1 MKFLIPVIFCLL
13 SLSASAQWYR
23 IDLRLL
29 KKRERLPILEQ
40 LQDHSIARI
49 PVAKIDTTVKLQP
62 IKLDRSEFVYD
73 AAIYFAIQKAQH
85 SMRYH
90 MNTDASY
97 NFSDLAHLYLLQN
110 KFSEA
115 KWYLL
120 QSNNISRQQK
130 DNQHTIANLID
141 LAMIK
146 ANSGEFI
153 LAQQDLA
160 EAHHIAGTTGFL
172 GYLPQIEQKMALIKQ
187 NKSWPSTPEQANI
200 LVASNVTKIE

>member
-13 SLSASAQWYR
+13 SFSASAQWYR
-23 IDLRLL
+23 IDLKLL
-29 KKRERLPILEQ
+29 KKHERPPMLEQ
-40 LQDHSIARI
+40 LKDHSIARI
-49 PVAKIDTTVKLQP
+49 PVAKINTNVKISKVQ
-62 IKLDRSEFVYD
+62 LDRSEFVYD

-130 DNQHTIANLID
+130 DNQHTISNLID

-146 ANSGEFI
+146 ANTGEFI

-160 EAHHIAGTTGFL
+160 EAHYIASTRGYP
-172 GYLPQIEQKMALIKQ
+172 GYLPEIDRKMVFLKQ
-187 NKSWPSTPEQANI
+187 NKSWPATPEQAN
-200 LVASNVTKIE
+200 LPVTSNVTKIE